1 MKRILK
7 VFTAALLILCFAVPA
22 FAANS
27 VYVIDDADLLTA
39 YEHNQLQNK
48 LKQISDEVDADI
60 VVMTVNGTG
69 GQYIRDF
76 ADDYYD
82 YNGYREDGVIL
93 VVDMIAEEYWISTS
107 GSAIGDVSVSQLEDA
122 FLADLS
128 GGDYYSAFC
137 AYADA
142 CEDALEGLPLAVKLL
157 ICLGIGLA
165 VGLTTVMVMKGKL
178 KTVRSQSGADGY
190 MRYDDLVVSRRSDI
204 FLYQTVTRRAKPQ
217 NNGGGGIHTGSS
229 GRSHGGG
236 GGRF

>member
-1 MKRILK
+1 MKRILT
-7 VFTAALLILCFAVPA
+7 VFAAVLLILCFAAPV

-27 VYVIDDADLLTA
+27 IYVIDDADLLTA
-39 YEHNQLQNK
+39 YERNQLQNK
-48 LKQISDEVDADI
+48 LKQISDEVGADI
-60 VVMTVNGTG
+60 VVLTVNGTG
-69 GQYIRDF
+69 GKYIRDY

-122 FLADLS
+122 FLSDLS
-128 GGDYYSAFC
+128 KGDYYSAFC

-142 CEDALEGLPLAVKLL
+142 CEDALEGLPIVVKLL

-178 KTVRSQSGADGY
+178 KTVRSRSGADSY
-190 MRYDDLVVSRRSDI
+190 MRYDDMVISRRSDI